1 MALTPKQDRFA
12 QLVAEGKTQAD
23 AYRGAFDTK
32 PATKPA
38 TIQNSAYKLMNDPD
52 ISARVD
58 QLRKPI
64 VEAVGITLE
73 SHLKD
78 LMTLRNLAVKNN
90 QINAAITAEIARG
103 KAAGVSVDK
112 INVSAKVSM
121 ETLDL
126 KNLNDKELESMMGML
141 AKTIAD

>member
-1 MALTPKQDRFA
+1 MALTPKQERFA

-32 PATKPA
+32 PTTKPE
-38 TIQNSAYKLMNDPD
+38 TIIANASRLMADSN
-52 ISARVD
+52 ISAMVD
-58 QLRKPI
+58 ELRKPI
-64 VEAVGITLE
+64 IEAVGITLE

-103 KAAGVSVDK
+103 KAAGVSTDRVEATIKTASIKKFEFIEDDG
-112 INVSAKVSM
+112 
-121 ETLDL
+121 LD
-126 KNLNDKELESMMGML
+126 DDDDE
-141 AKTIAD
+141 D

>member
-1 MALTPKQDRFA
+1 MALTPKQERFA

-32 PATKPA
+32 PTTKPE
-38 TIQNSAYKLMNDPD
+38 TIQNSAYKLMADPV

-58 QLRKPI
+58 ELRKPI
-64 VEAVGITLE
+64 IESVGITLE

-90 QINAAITAEIARG
+90 QINAAISAEIARG
-103 KAAGVSVDK
+103 KAAGVSTDRVETTIK
-112 INVSAKVSM
+112 TGYLFKV
-121 ETLDL
+121 ERATRD
-126 KNLNDKELESMMGML
+126 N
-141 AKTIAD
+141 

>member
-1 MALTPKQDRFA
+1 MALTPKQERFA

-32 PATKPA
+32 PTTKPE

-58 QLRKPI
+58 ELRKPI
-64 VEAVGITLE
+64 IEAVGITLE

-103 KAAGVSVDK
+103 KAAGVSTERVEATIKTASIKKFEFIEDDG
-112 INVSAKVSM
+112 
-121 ETLDL
+121 LD
-126 KNLNDKELESMMGML
+126 DDDDE
-141 AKTIAD
+141 D

>member
-1 MALTPKQDRFA
+1 MALTPKQERFA

-23 AYRGAFDTK
+23 AYRGAYDVGANTK
-32 PATKPA
+32 ASTVIKRA
-38 TIQNSAYKLMNDPD
+38 GELMTNGA
-52 ISARVD
+52 ITGRVEE
-58 QLRKPI
+58 LRKPI

-103 KAAGVSVDK
+103 KASGVSTDRVEAT
-112 INVSAKVSM
+112 I
-121 ETLDL
+121 
-126 KNLNDKELESMMGML
+126 
-141 AKTIAD
+141 KTGYTFLVERAARDD

>member
-1 MALTPKQDRFA
+1 MAITPKQERFA

-32 PATKPA
+32 PTTKPE
-38 TIQNSAYKLMNDPD
+38 TIQNSAYKLMADPV

-58 QLRKPI
+58 ELRKPI
-64 VEAVGITLE
+64 IESVGITLE

-90 QINAAITAEIARG
+90 QINAAISAEIARG
-103 KAAGVSVDK
+103 KAAGVSTDRVETTIK
-112 INVSAKVSM
+112 TGYSFKV
-121 ETLDL
+121 ERATRD
-126 KNLNDKELESMMGML
+126 N
-141 AKTIAD
+141 

>member
-1 MALTPKQDRFA
+1 MALTPKQERFA

-23 AYRGAFDTK
+23 AYRGAYDVGVNTK
-32 PATKPA
+32 AE
-38 TIQNSAYKLMNDPD
+38 TIQKRASELM
-52 ISARVD
+52 STGAVSGRVD
-58 QLRKPI
+58 ELRKPI
-64 VEAVGITLE
+64 IEAVGITLE

-112 INVSAKVSM
+112 INVSAKVSV
-121 ETLDL
+121 ETLDF
-126 KNLNDKELESMMGML
+126 KNLNDKELESMMGLL
-141 AKTIAD
+141 AKTIVD

>member
-1 MALTPKQDRFA
+1 MALTPKQERFA

-32 PATKPA
+32 PTTKPE
-38 TIQNSAYKLMNDPD
+38 TIQNSAYKLMADPV

-58 QLRKPI
+58 ELRKPI
-64 VEAVGITLE
+64 IESVGITLE

-90 QINAAITAEIARG
+90 QINAAISAEIARG
-103 KAAGVSVDK
+103 KAAGVSTDRVETTIK
-112 INVSAKVSM
+112 TGYSFKV
-121 ETLDL
+121 ERATRD
-126 KNLNDKELESMMGML
+126 N
-141 AKTIAD
+141 

>member
-1 MALTPKQDRFA
+1 MALTPKQERFA

-32 PATKPA
+32 PTTKPE
-38 TIQNSAYKLMNDPD
+38 TIQNSAYKLMNDPV

-58 QLRKPI
+58 ELRKPI
-64 VEAVGITLE
+64 IEAVGITLE

-103 KAAGVSVDK
+103 KAAGVSTDRVEATIKTASIKKFEFIEDDG
-112 INVSAKVSM
+112 
-121 ETLDL
+121 LD
-126 KNLNDKELESMMGML
+126 DDDDE
-141 AKTIAD
+141 D

>member
-1 MALTPKQDRFA
+1 MALTPKQERFA

-23 AYRGAFDTK
+23 AYRGAYNVGENTK
-32 PATKPA
+32 AATVIKRA
-38 TIQNSAYKLMNDPD
+38 GELMTDGV
-52 ISARVD
+52 ITGRIEE
-58 QLRKPI
+58 LRKPI
-64 VEAVGITLE
+64 IESIGITLE

-112 INVSAKVSM
+112 INVSAKMSM

-126 KNLNDKELESMMGML
+126 KNLNDKELEIMMGML
-141 AKTIAD
+141 AKTTVD

>member
-1 MALTPKQDRFA
+1 MALTPKQERFA

-32 PATKPA
+32 PTTKPETVQA
-38 TIQNSAYKLMNDPD
+38 NASRLMADSN

-58 QLRKPI
+58 ELRKPI
-64 VEAVGITLE
+64 IESVGITLE

-90 QINAAITAEIARG
+90 QINAAISAEIARG
-103 KAAGVSVDK
+103 KAAGVAVDK
-112 INVSAKVSM
+112 SEIKTETNGKVIITWQQP
-121 ETLDL
+121 E
-126 KNLNDKELESMMGML
+126 
-141 AKTIAD
+141 

>member
-1 MALTPKQDRFA
+1 MALTPKQERFA

-23 AYRGAFDTK
+23 AYRGAFDVGVNTK
-32 PATKPA
+32 AE
-38 TIQNSAYKLMNDPD
+38 TIQKRASELIAKREV
-52 ISARVD
+52 SGRVD
-58 QLRKPI
+58 ELRKPI

-103 KAAGVSVDK
+103 KAAGVSIDK
-112 INVSAKVSM
+112 ITVSAKVSV

-141 AKTIAD
+141 AKTIVD

>member
-1 MALTPKQDRFA
+1 MALTPKQERFA
-12 QLVAEGKTQAD
+12 QLVVEGKTQAD

-32 PATKPA
+32 PTTKPE
-38 TIQNSAYKLMNDPD
+38 TIQANASRLMADSN

-58 QLRKPI
+58 ELRKPI
-64 VEAVGITLE
+64 IEAVGITLE

-103 KAAGVSVDK
+103 KAAGVSTDRVEAT
-112 INVSAKVSM
+112 I
-121 ETLDL
+121 
-126 KNLNDKELESMMGML
+126 
-141 AKTIAD
+141 KTGYTFVVERAARED

>member
-1 MALTPKQDRFA
+1 MALTPKQERFA

-32 PATKPA
+32 PATKPE

-58 QLRKPI
+58 ELRKPI
-64 VEAVGITLE
+64 IESVGITLE

-90 QINAAITAEIARG
+90 QINAAISAEIARG
-103 KAAGVSVDK
+103 KAAGVSTDRVETTIK
-112 INVSAKVSM
+112 TGYSFKV
-121 ETLDL
+121 ERATRD
-126 KNLNDKELESMMGML
+126 N
-141 AKTIAD
+141 

>member
-1 MALTPKQDRFA
+1 MALTPKQERFA

-32 PATKPA
+32 PTTKPE
-38 TIQNSAYKLMNDPD
+38 TIQNSAYKLMADPD

-58 QLRKPI
+58 ELRKPI
-64 VEAVGITLE
+64 IESVGITLE

-90 QINAAITAEIARG
+90 QINAAISAEIARG
-103 KAAGVSVDK
+103 KAAGVSTDRVETTIK
-112 INVSAKVSM
+112 TGYSFKV
-121 ETLDL
+121 ERATRD
-126 KNLNDKELESMMGML
+126 N
-141 AKTIAD
+141 

>member
-1 MALTPKQDRFA
+1 MALTPKQERFA

-32 PATKPA
+32 PTTKPE
-38 TIQNSAYKLMNDPD
+38 TIQANASRLMADSN

-58 QLRKPI
+58 ELRKPI
-64 VEAVGITLE
+64 IEAVGITLE

-103 KAAGVSVDK
+103 KAAGVSTDRVETTIKTPIK
-112 INVSAKVSM
+112 IHIIKAEEM
-121 ETLDL
+121 EL
-126 KNLNDKELESMMGML
+126 
-141 AKTIAD
+141 